1 MIAAYDTLS
10 QYVSKPERPAF
21 VAPKAYP
28 DALVTEMLSLEQ
40 IISNV
45 VRIYCISCII

>member
-1 MIAAYDTLS
+1 MIAEYDTLS
-10 QYVSKPERPAF
+10 QYIAKPERPEY

-45 VRIYCISCII
+45 VRI